1 MTWTVDIIE
10 VGTLPN
16 TALSAYVYG
25 ALDEVLLDVPCF
37 CWLLRDGQ
45 RSLLVDTG
53 PDLEQSVDVGY
64 EVGGDPRASLLATL
78 ERCAVPPADIDLIIH
93 THLHQDHVQNDA
105 LFPNARVLVQREE
118 LQSALATEASCELLS
133 AATREALA
141 AGPYAES
148 QAAGVW
154 YRGVASLCEALGD
167 RLCEVDGRQEV
178 LPGITLLPNGGHT
191 SGHQSVLVDTDE
203 GPVCLCGDIVSL
215 SINRDVVGP
224 MTPDDAATRA
234 FLGRLRSEDWE
245 PIPAHEPA
253 MRGHRWF
260 VESWTHSGE
269 GAATNARG
277 GSLST

>member
-1 MTWTVDIIE
+1 VTWTVDIIE
-10 VGTLPN
+10 VGTLPD
-16 TALSAYVYG
+16 TALGAYVYG
-25 ALDEVLLDVPCF
+25 ALDEVVLDVPCF

-53 PDLEQSVDVGY
+53 PDLEQSLDVGY
-64 EVGGDPRASLLATL
+64 EVGGEPRASLLAGL
-78 ERCAVPPADIDLIIH
+78 ESCAVSPADVDLIVH

-105 LFPNARVLVQREE
+105 LFPNARVVVQHEE
-118 LQSALATEASCELLS
+118 LRSALAAEASCGLLS
-133 AATREALA
+133 AAAREALA

-154 YRGVASLCEALGD
+154 YRGIASLSSALSD
-167 RLCEVDGRQEV
+167 RLCVVDGRHEL

-203 GPVCLCGDIVSL
+203 GAVCLCGDIVSL
-215 SINRDVVGP
+215 SINCDVVGP

-234 FLGRLRSEDWE
+234 FLGRLRAEAWE

-253 MRGHRWF
+253 MRRHRWF
-260 VESWTHSGE
+260 VESGHALARSQGDTPE
-269 GAATNARG
+269 AARP
-277 GSLST
+277 

>member
-1 MTWTVDIIE
+1 VTWTVGIIE

-25 ALDEVLLDVPCF
+25 ALDEVVLDVPCF

-64 EVGGDPRASLLATL
+64 EVGGEPRASLLATL
-78 ERCAVPPADIDLIIH
+78 KRCEVSPGDIDLIVH
-93 THLHQDHVQNDA
+93 THLHQDHVQNDS
-105 LFPNARVLVQREE
+105 LFPNARVIVQREE
-118 LQSALATEASCELLS
+118 LRSALAAEASCELLS
-133 AATREALA
+133 GAAREALA

-148 QAAGVW
+148 QAAGIW
-154 YRGVASLCEALGD
+154 YRGIARFSSALGH
-167 RLCEVDGRQEV
+167 RLCPVEGRHEL

-191 SGHQSVLVDTDE
+191 AGHQSVLVDTDE
-203 GPVCLCGDIVSL
+203 GTVCLCGDIVSL

-224 MTPDDAATRA
+224 MTPDQTATRA
-234 FLGRLRSEDWE
+234 FLSQLHAERWE

-260 VESWTHSGE
+260 IESDSAVVRSQGDTHEAS
-269 GAATNARG
+269 
-277 GSLST
+277 